1 MVLEKYQTKPLF
13 ANVLIPFSVSEIG
26 SYKAKTKSEKK
37 AKWQKFYQVIAA

>member
-26 SYKAKTKSEKK
+26 SYKAKTKPAEKK
-37 AKWQKFYQVIAA
+37 QNDKSFTKL